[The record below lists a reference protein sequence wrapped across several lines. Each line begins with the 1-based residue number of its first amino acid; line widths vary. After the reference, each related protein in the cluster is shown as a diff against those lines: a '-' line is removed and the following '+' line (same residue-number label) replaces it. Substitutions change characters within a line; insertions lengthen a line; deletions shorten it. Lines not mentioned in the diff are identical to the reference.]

1 MLFLK
6 NVISEKEVPKGFH
19 RGTTQSDSK
28 RGQIVENHIPDFQ
41 HDVLY
46 NMWSFRLFFTTI
58 NYESFRQQQMQA
70 QVANLRSFKLNFCG
84 CSMFNSKSK
93 WWQQMKRAPILPV
106 FLLGCEIYSLLI
118 CLHQSLVILI
128 PRIVP
133 PSRFPNFPSRENYCK
148 AFNSLSDTEQVF
160 ECVSQQLP
168 IGNIERWQIGK
179 REERVFSGCC
189 LINQG
194 GNINNYIYSTQMA
207 TFW

>member
-70 QVANLRSFKLNFCG
+70 QVANLRSFKLNPFILSSSLAVKYIIYRFVSIKVWFVCDPDPK
-84 CSMFNSKSK
+84 NSSSF
-93 WWQQMKRAPILPV
+93 QISQL
-106 FLLGCEIYSLLI
+106 
-118 CLHQSLVILI
+118 
-128 PRIVP
+128 
-133 PSRFPNFPSRENYCK
+133 
-148 AFNSLSDTEQVF
+148 SLSRKLLQSFQQFVRYWTGFWMCFSTVANWKYRKMANWEKGGKVF
-160 ECVSQQLP
+160 WASV
-168 IGNIERWQIGK
+168 
-179 REERVFSGCC
+179 CC

-207 TFW
+207 TYW

>member
-1 MLFLK
+1 MLLYAHKQKKHQTQKTLWFLQNISTCKMLFLK

-70 QVANLRSFKLNFCG
+70 QVAMANLRSFKLNFCG

-93 WWQQMKRAPILPV
+93 WWQQMRRAPIHPV
-106 FLLGCEIYSLLI
+106 FLLGCEIYYFFI
-118 CLHQSLVILI
+118 CLHQSLV
-128 PRIVP
+128 
-133 PSRFPNFPSRENYCK
+133 
-148 AFNSLSDTEQVF
+148 
-160 ECVSQQLP
+160 CVWSWSQ
-168 IGNIERWQIGK
+168 E
-179 REERVFSGCC
+179 
-189 LINQG
+189 
-194 GNINNYIYSTQMA
+194 
-207 TFW
+207 

>member
-58 NYESFRQQQMQA
+58 NYESFRPQQMQA
-70 QVANLRSFKLNFCG
+70 QVANLRSFKLNFCR

-93 WWQQMKRAPILPV
+93 
-106 FLLGCEIYSLLI
+106 
-118 CLHQSLVILI
+118 
-128 PRIVP
+128 
-133 PSRFPNFPSRENYCK
+133 
-148 AFNSLSDTEQVF
+148 
-160 ECVSQQLP
+160 
-168 IGNIERWQIGK
+168 
-179 REERVFSGCC
+179 
-189 LINQG
+189 
-194 GNINNYIYSTQMA
+194 
-207 TFW
+207 